1 MSVLGEFSD
10 MDILMLR
17 KLEAVREHFQVYDSE
32 FRHLVAELFI
42 GNSWTFENK
51 QIKDRNEYEHLIKG
65 DLSEYRKP
73 IEYPTEYNGQK
84 VYGMKDWNKG
94 FDEQFKP
101 GELFTSEIAEY
112 FLDVLPPACWSST
125 FVQVGEPHD
134 HRKDKDGNFKSTYAT
149 FEAVKG
155 TINDVDSVWKYCGNC
170 FKGEHEEFRG

>member
-1 MSVLGEFSD
+1 MYELNETDV
-10 MDILMLR
+10 LMLR
-17 KLEAVREHFQVYDSE
+17 KLEAVREHFKMFDHE
-32 FRHLVAELFI
+32 FRLLESNFVHACSYEGVAI
-42 GNSWTFENK
+42 A
-51 QIKDRNEYEHLIKG
+51 DRNEFDHLIKG

-101 GELFTSEIAEY
+101 GELFTCEIAEY
-112 FLDVLPPACWSST
+112 FLDVLPPVCWSST

-134 HRKDKDGNFKSTYAT
+134 HRKDKDGNFKATYAT
-149 FEAVKG
+149 FESVKG
-155 TINDVDSVWKYCGNC
+155 TINDVDSIWKYCGNC